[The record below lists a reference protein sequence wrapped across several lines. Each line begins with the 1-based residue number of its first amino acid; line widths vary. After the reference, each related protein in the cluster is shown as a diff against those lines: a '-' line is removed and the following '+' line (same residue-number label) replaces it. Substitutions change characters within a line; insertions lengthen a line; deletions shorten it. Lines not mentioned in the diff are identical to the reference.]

1 MNDPYFVGIDVA
13 KDGFD
18 VAIRPGGETFRFPNT
33 AAGIRKLIAR
43 LSARNVALACMEATG
58 GYEQQLALALDG
70 AGHRVAIV
78 NPRRMRRFADAS
90 GNIAKTD
97 AIDARVIAH
106 FAQVMDPRPWQRPD
120 PALAEIRELAA
131 RRGQLMEQR
140 TREKNRLGK
149 AGSAVI
155 RRQIRSSI
163 KWLTNQIERLDKA
176 IRDAIWGNR
185 RLKSR
190 YDLLLSVPGTGPGL
204 ALSLTAFLPELG
216 TLNRRAVA
224 ALVGV
229 APYSRDS
236 GALRGR
242 RSIWGG
248 RARVRSTLY
257 MGALSAARHNTDIK
271 ALYDRLVA
279 AGKPKKVALTAC
291 MRKWPAPLHWYQREC
306 E

>member
-1 MNDPYFVGIDVA
+1 
-13 KDGFD
+13 
-18 VAIRPGGETFRFPNT
+18 
-33 AAGIRKLIAR
+33 
-43 LSARNVALACMEATG
+43 
-58 GYEQQLALALDG
+58 
-70 AGHRVAIV
+70 
-78 NPRRMRRFADAS
+78 
-90 GNIAKTD
+90 
-97 AIDARVIAH
+97 
-106 FAQVMDPRPWQRPD
+106 MDPRPWQRPD